1 MRRGLGRAVFN
12 SNNSGNPYYLYNC
25 IVDDIWTTT
34 AKTARR
40 AVFAARGYANVY
52 SSCFRDD
59 VVSGTPAWKDLDFA
73 SEIDLVG
80 NLRFHKAGVD
90 EEGHPLYRIDMGCYE
105 NDPPGLMLMLK

>member
-40 AVFAARGYANVY
+40 AVFAARGCGV
-52 SSCFRDD
+52 
-59 VVSGTPAWKDLDFA
+59 KDIVLT
-73 SEIDLVG
+73 G
-80 NLRFHKAGVD
+80 NLTDLAPIRRVFESLQDTFGVHFIIPENAQFGTVIGAALYD
-90 EEGHPLYRIDMGCYE
+90 E
-105 NDPPGLMLMLK
+105 